1 MKTHSAHGQKRS
13 PQQQLVHSR
22 VTENI
27 LLRPRADG
35 NSRGGSETPS
45 AFVPVG
51 RIQVAVFGYLRG
63 AFRPGDDGHTS
74 RVAVE
79 GLSHVGPVSQSET
92 QGVAGTHE
100 CIVAHGV

>member
-1 MKTHSAHGQKRS
+1 MDKKRS
-13 PQQQLVHSR
+13 PQQQLNHSR

-27 LLRPRADG
+27 LLRSGADR
-35 NSRGGSETPS
+35 NSRGGSKTPS

-63 AFRPGDDGHTS
+63 AFRPGDDGHTP

-92 QGVAGTHE
+92 QSVAGTHE
-100 CIVAHGV
+100 CVVAHGV